1 MKVLFDTNIIIDALL
16 TDRTK
21 GFNYSQKLLLMAAD
35 KVIDGYI
42 SSKQITDIY
51 YILRKYLDEEKR
63 RKTIRTL
70 SEVFTIL
77 PLIPSYITYCVNSSI
92 IDYEDAI
99 LDETAKVNV
108 IPFIVTNN
116 SKDFINSKVGIIS
129 PEKLLTLVQ
138 TTINNPY

>member
-1 MKVLFDTNIIIDALL
+1 MKVLFDTNIIIDAL

-42 SSKQITDIY
+42 SGKQITDIY

-92 IDYEDAI
+92 NDYEDAI

-138 TTINNPY
+138 ATKSPY